1 MSTFYNKDRNI
12 SGLSELT
19 GISYSP
25 EYGSSVVFEAKNNS
39 FLYSDRQVS
48 LQSAGVNNVI
58 GKFNLNF
65 NLRENSAQSLVN
77 FYESQSGTGI
87 FPIQDGSNIYKTL
100 SGSIDSLNLSTDNND
115 KYQVSLSFDVE
126 RNSSVL
132 NWSGQ
137 SFVNQSFTKWRT
149 GVSFS
154 LDDIVY
160 FENDLEDPCN
170 NIFYCVSGHV
180 SSFAN
185 HPLSTG
191 RAWTKTLF
199 ENPNSS
205 FTIQQSPAIAKNEF
219 NGAFSERIKNQ
230 KNIHSFENL
239 DLSYKNISDKTLKS
253 LLFFLESKLG
263 YKRFEYQIP
272 EIYNRPK
279 LFFSPTWTHKWNYKD
294 SNDLT
299 ISLTEDP
306 FGMIPSGKP
315 NAYIVQNSGRSS
327 LGLLIT
333 GNGNLFFNTG
343 NGKQLITGTSNL
355 FSWPNSAI
363 KNSVKIYGRI
373 AGLSGIS
380 QGITRAEIFTPER
393 LYLNLSGNS
402 LTNLNLYHSSNLERI
417 NIANNR
423 ISGFDFNGFSS
434 LKWADLTNNSGSY
447 LNIGGCSNLT
457 GVYASGNVFPQTHVD
472 GAILSLKNGGLYSG
486 YANFIGSSGVSLGT
500 IENISNLSGKG
511 WNIEYNYYP
520 VPTIQ
525 QEKVSSS
532 ASPSFPPGYSFA
544 IAISDNH
551 EDACM
556 LSATDSCYGD
566 AATFDTCF
574 YFNFPDENSISS
586 YAVGQTFYIQNS
598 DKTFLVR
605 KICCDKAVVVSGPT
619 ECGPP
624 SISPSSVSNSA
635 ISNSLPSNPS
645 PSVSP
650 SDGNGSISP
659 SP

>member
-333 GNGNLFFNTG
+333 GNSNLFFDTG

-417 NIANNR
+417 NISNNR

-511 WNIEYNYYP
+511 WNIEYEYN
-520 VPTIQ
+520 
-525 QEKVSSS
+525 
-532 ASPSFPPGYSFA
+532 PSFIPTTTLAPFTGTTTPSPVGYFYSPNYATESTGACTSTATVSIYGNSPLFKTSNVINFA
-544 IAISDNH
+544 
-551 EDACM
+551 
-556 LSATDSCYGD
+556 GD
-566 AATFDTCF
+566 AVIESGASSF
-574 YFNFPDENSISS
+574 YL
-586 YAVGQTFYIQNS
+586 S
-598 DKTFLVR
+598 DGNDVLSCT
-605 KICCDKAVVVSGPT
+605 KICCDKASTIYLEACPIITTIPPPNTTIPPT
-619 ECGPP
+619 TAPP
-624 SISPSSVSNSA
+624 TTVP
-635 ISNSLPSNPS
+635 PTTP
-645 PSVSP
+645 PP
-650 SDGNGSISP
+650 GTTMP
-659 SP
+659 P

>member
-65 NLRENSAQSLVN
+65 NLRENSAQNLVN

-199 ENPNSS
+199 ENPNSN

-333 GNGNLFFNTG
+333 GNGNLFFDTG

-417 NIANNR
+417 NISNNR

-486 YANFIGSSGVSLGT
+486 YASFIGSSGVSLGT

-511 WNIEYNYYP
+511 WNIEYEYN
-520 VPTIQ
+520 
-525 QEKVSSS
+525 
-532 ASPSFPPGYSFA
+532 PSFIPTTTLAPFTGTTTPSPVGYFYSPNYATESTGACTSTATVSIYGNSPLFKTSNVINFA
-544 IAISDNH
+544 
-551 EDACM
+551 
-556 LSATDSCYGD
+556 GD
-566 AATFDTCF
+566 AVIESGASSF
-574 YFNFPDENSISS
+574 YL
-586 YAVGQTFYIQNS
+586 S
-598 DKTFLVR
+598 DGNDVLSCT
-605 KICCDKAVVVSGPT
+605 KICCDKASTIYLEACPIITTIPPPNTTIPPT
-619 ECGPP
+619 TAPP
-624 SISPSSVSNSA
+624 TTVP
-635 ISNSLPSNPS
+635 PTTP
-645 PSVSP
+645 PP
-650 SDGNGSISP
+650 GTTMP
-659 SP
+659 P